1 MTRKRILLMDIGAPF
16 GGVEVY
22 VDNLAGILCEHAD
35 VYSICALPELAERLR
50 KHGARVLCLPILGHR
65 WMNFVRFLIAAVVFP
80 FYVLL
85 HGIDIVL
92 VNGYLESLLALPA
105 RMLGRK
111 AIRTSHGP
119 SEVEMYRWYRQP
131 TKYYPRL
138 ASLYF
143 LALANKVVCV
153 SETVGREVKRTVRPE
168 KIFVI
173 PNWVGT
179 LPEPSELH
187 AGSRTIELLFVGRLE
202 RYKGAGLLLEA
213 LQGVP
218 DVHLTIAGKGSYEG
232 ELRQLAANLN
242 VSFVGFSSNTEPFY
256 RGTDIF
262 INPSFGPEGLPI
274 VSIEA
279 MAYGLPCI
287 FSALP
292 VHAEITA
299 QGSAAELFPVGDAD
313 ALRLAIERLVCAPE
327 ERHRLGRAARERVV
341 NLYSRKAA
349 ESAYLRVFEVEEP
362 AV

>member
-1 MTRKRILLMDIGAPF
+1 MKRRRILLMDIGAPF

-22 VDNLAGILCEHAD
+22 VDNLAGILCAHAE
-35 VYSICALPELAERLR
+35 VYSICALPELAEKLR
-50 KHGARVLCLPILGHR
+50 AHGVHVLCVGLLGHR
-65 WMNFVRFLIAAVVFP
+65 WMNFVRFLVVAAIFP

-85 HGIDIVL
+85 HGIEIVL

-105 RMLGRK
+105 RLLGRK

-119 SEVEMYRWYRQP
+119 SEVELYRWYRQP
-131 TKYYPRL
+131 TKYFPRL

-143 LALANKVVCV
+143 LHLANKVVCV
-153 SETVGREVKRTVRPE
+153 SETVGREVMQTVPLR
-168 KIFVI
+168 KMSVI
-173 PNWVGT
+173 PNWVGM
-179 LPEPSELH
+179 LPEPIRTH
-187 AGSRTIELLFVGRLE
+187 ANRETLEVLFVGRLE

-213 LQGVP
+213 LRGMP
-218 DVHLTIAGKGSYEG
+218 GIHLTIAGKGSYDP
-232 ELRQLAANLN
+232 ELRQMAEGLN
-242 VSFVGFSSNTEPFY
+242 VSFAGFSPNTEPFY
-256 RGTDIF
+256 RGADIF

-299 QGSAAELFPVGDAD
+299 GGEAAALFAVGDAD
-313 ALRLAIERLVCAPE
+313 ALRLAIERLAALPE
-327 ERHRLGRAARERVV
+327 ERARLGAAARARVV
-341 NLYSRKAA
+341 KLYSRQAA
-349 ESAYLRVFEVEEP
+349 TTAYLRVFEVEEE

>member
-1 MTRKRILLMDIGAPF
+1 MTRRRILLMDIGAPF

-22 VDNLAGILCEHAD
+22 VDNLAGILSEHAD
-35 VYSICALPELAERLR
+35 VYSICGLPELAERLR
-50 KHGARVLCLPILGHR
+50 RHGVHVLCLPILGHR
-65 WMNFVRFLIAAVVFP
+65 WMNFVRFLVAAAVFP

-119 SEVEMYRWYRQP
+119 SEVELYRWYRQP

-153 SETVGREVKRTVRPE
+153 SETVGREVRRTVRPD
-168 KIFVI
+168 KVFVI

-179 LPEPSELH
+179 LPELAEPH
-187 AGSRTIELLFVGRLE
+187 VGRDTIELLFVGRLE
-202 RYKGAGLLLEA
+202 RYKGAALLLEA
-213 LQGVP
+213 LQGIS
-218 DVHLTIAGKGSYEG
+218 DVHLTIVGKGSYEP

-242 VSFVGFSSNTEPFY
+242 VTFAGFSSNTQPFY
-256 RGTDIF
+256 RHTDIF

-299 QGSAAELFPVGDAD
+299 EGLAAELFPAGDAS
-313 ALRLAIERLVCAPE
+313 ALRLAIQRLAAAPE
-327 ERHRLGRAARERVV
+327 ERSRLGRAARERAV

-349 ESAYLRVFEVEEP
+349 ASAYLRVFEVEES